1 MLQMT
6 KRQKKLVACLHNHP
20 SEFRRADDLAK
31 DLQLSQRTI
40 RNEIRQINE
49 LFDEPLILSWKGQ
62 GYQ

>member
-40 RNEIRQINE
+40 RNQRSVRRTVHTLLE
-49 LFDEPLILSWKGQ
+49 G
-62 GYQ
+62 

>member
-31 DLQLSQRTI
+31 DL
-40 RNEIRQINE
+40 
-49 LFDEPLILSWKGQ
+49 
-62 GYQ
+62 